1 MERAINHKIHEE
13 TQPLSDGFWIDY
25 PVAVDCLKSLFLLF
39 QQPPP
44 PSVGRDASVHT
55 ATGGDL
61 KHRYQGM
68 MLVGHTGNGKTEILR
83 RFKRI
88 IDARLA
94 GKTNI
99 QIDNQMITLHPV
111 VYIET
116 PAMSSKYL
124 FKSILDQMNF
134 PYPNSMSEDE
144 LLARVIACLKLAR
157 VQMLMLDE
165 FQNILLENK
174 GNLERLMNKLLYISN
189 SIGLSLVLAG
199 TPEID
204 TAVASYPSLMNRLFP
219 FDIPEWENDTNFQSL
234 LKTMAIN
241 HKIISQPPLEDPRI
255 SNYIYNLTEGRI
267 GEVTNLLFR
276 MVKTYKNNFSPKS
289 FEEVAWSRP
298 SERRSRLKSCF

>member
-1 MERAINHKIHEE
+1 MERAINHKFHEE

-25 PVAVDCLKSLFLLF
+25 PVAVNCLKNLLLLF

-44 PSVGRDASVHT
+44 PSVGIDASVHT

-68 MLVGHTGNGKTEILR
+68 MLVGDTGNGKTEILR

-88 IDARLA
+88 IDSRVV
-94 GKTNI
+94 GETTI
-99 QIDNQMITLHPV
+99 QIDNKMITLHPV

-116 PAMSSKYL
+116 PAMSAKYL
-124 FKSILDQMNF
+124 FRSILDQMNF
-134 PYPNSMSEDE
+134 PYPNSISGDE
-144 LLARVIACLKLAR
+144 LLARVIVCLKLAR

-165 FQNILLENK
+165 FQNILVEDRPNH
-174 GNLERLMNKLLYISN
+174 ERLMSKLLYISN

-234 LKTMAIN
+234 LKTMAAK
-241 HKIISQPPLEDPRI
+241 HKIVCNPPLEDPRV
-255 SNYIYNLTEGRI
+255 SNLIYHHTEGRI
-267 GEVTNLLFR
+267 GEVANLLFR
-276 MVKTYKNNFSPKS
+276 VVKTYENNFSP
-289 FEEVAWSRP
+289 EVFRKVSWSRP